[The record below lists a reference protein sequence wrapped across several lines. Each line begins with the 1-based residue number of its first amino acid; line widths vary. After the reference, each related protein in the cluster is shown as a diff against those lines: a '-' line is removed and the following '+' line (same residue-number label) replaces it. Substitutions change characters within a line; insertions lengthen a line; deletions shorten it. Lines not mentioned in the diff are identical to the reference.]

1 MIKDLLQTLGVVA
14 VLFAL
19 WVIIPVLLV
28 VLIFSVTAAVVYLVI
43 SEYNQEQRSIAEDRD
58 RYL

>member
-43 SEYNQEQRSIAEDRD
+43 SEYNQEKRSIAEDRD